1 MSIVAV
7 RYYLLPMTALLSEV
21 TVKKAVVVVVEGVEL
36 DSDAD
41 VLFVVTVWVVVV
53 SALVVA
59 LDPSDVP
66 VVDSFNWDAVVVVD
80 VVSVVVGAKK
90 LYMNENENVISCMF
104 MSISLRTL

>member
-1 MSIVAV
+1 
-7 RYYLLPMTALLSEV
+7 MTALLSEV
-21 TVKKAVVVVVEGVEL
+21 TVEKEMVLVVEGIVEL

-41 VLFVVTVWVVVV
+41 VLFVVTVWVAVV

-90 LYMNENENVISCMF
+90 IIYENENVISCTCMF
-104 MSISLRTL
+104 IVYVYIFEDFVR

>member
-1 MSIVAV
+1 
-7 RYYLLPMTALLSEV
+7 MTALLSEV
-21 TVKKAVVVVVEGVEL
+21 TVKKAVVGAVEGVEL

-80 VVSVVVGAKK
+80 VLSVVVGAKNII
-90 LYMNENENVISCMF
+90 YENENVIDMYVYVYIF
-104 MSISLRTL
+104 QDFVR

>member
-1 MSIVAV
+1 
-7 RYYLLPMTALLSEV
+7 MTALLSEV
-21 TVKKAVVVVVEGVEL
+21 TVEKALVVVVVEGVEL

-80 VVSVVVGAKK
+80 VLSVVVGAKNII
-90 LYMNENENVISCMF
+90 YENENVIDMYVYVYIF
-104 MSISLRTL
+104 QDFVR

>member
-1 MSIVAV
+1 
-7 RYYLLPMTALLSEV
+7 MTALLSEV
-21 TVKKAVVVVVEGVEL
+21 TVEKEVVVVVEGVEL

-80 VVSVVVGAKK
+80 VLSVVVGAKNII
-90 LYMNENENVISCMF
+90 YENENVIDMYVYVYIF
-104 MSISLRTL
+104 QDFVR